1 MADHGVFHCLCG
13 REFYQQNT
21 YGKHQRSCKSTKKR
35 LAGALDRAKEIWTQ
49 KKQKLDPIPSTLT
62 SAVDEP
68 LVNAS
73 SNSHSR
79 VSLPPIVAEAS
90 TSSLY
95 SHDRAEVCVISS
107 HQTLQVNSY
116 MGPERA

>member
-35 LAGALDRAKEIWTQ
+35 LTGALDRAKEIWAQ
-49 KKQKLDPIPSTLT
+49 KKQKLVHIPSTLT
-62 SAVDEP
+62 SAVDGP

-73 SNSHSR
+73 SKSHSH
-79 VSLPPIVAEAS
+79 VSLLPIVAEAS

-95 SHDRAEVCVISS
+95 SHNRAEVCPISTS
-107 HQTLQVNSY
+107 CSDITS
-116 MGPERA
+116 